1 MSIPAM
7 IVPILN
13 RPDLLD
19 RMLASID
26 HPVDRVVVIDNG
38 DVVDPLTGGRHQYP
52 FVVRVI
58 QPGHNLGVGASW
70 NLGIKATA
78 YAPWWFVAN
87 FDLEWGPG
95 DLARLEAMV
104 DPRAAIVY
112 RMFGYAAFAL
122 TPHALREI
130 GWFDENLHPAYND
143 DLDYDRRRELAG
155 IGAVETGF
163 TGTHVGSATIHS
175 DTALRRANGFTHG
188 QNDAYYAAKWGGP
201 KQGGE
206 TFTTPFNRGGH
217 VGDWRLD
224 IHRLRDQAWPDKR
237 R

>member
-1 MSIPAM
+1 MSIPAL
-7 IVPILN
+7 IVPVLN

-19 RMLASID
+19 RMLDSID
-26 HPVDRVVVIDNG
+26 HPVDRVIVIDNG
-38 DVVDPLTGGRHQYP
+38 DVIDPFIGGRRMAPYH
-52 FVVRVI
+52 VRVI
-58 QPGHNLGVGASW
+58 APGHNLGVGASW

-78 YAPWWFVAN
+78 LASWWLIAN

-95 DLARLEAMV
+95 DLQRLEEAIE
-104 DPRAAIVY
+104 PRSATVY

-122 TPHALREI
+122 TPPAVHEI
-130 GWFDENLHPAYND
+130 GWFDENIHPAYND

-155 IGAVETGF
+155 VRAVETGF

-175 DTALRRANGFTHG
+175 DPNLRRYNGFTHG
-188 QNDAYYAAKWGGP
+188 RNDAYYAAKWGGA

-206 TFTTPFNRGGH
+206 TFSTPFDRHGH

-224 IHRLRDQAWPDKR
+224 INRLREQSWPDKR
-237 R
+237 T